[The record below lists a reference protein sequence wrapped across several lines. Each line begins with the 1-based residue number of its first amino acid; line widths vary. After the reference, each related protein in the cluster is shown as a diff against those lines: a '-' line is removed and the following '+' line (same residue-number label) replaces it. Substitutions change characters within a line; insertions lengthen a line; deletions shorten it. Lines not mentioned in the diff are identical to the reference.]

1 MARHEV
7 PTGNAERG
15 LEVLG
20 RSLSRALAVVDA
32 GPRELARVG
41 QVALTVAESRGL
53 LDPTA
58 RQLETW
64 DAYVLAMHA
73 RTALFA
79 VATSEVSP
87 VECRFG
93 EETRLIAATG
103 PQSAADAG
111 TWVEAFWLSV
121 ICREPARLDMLCAVP
136 IEVLRASGAVYDEYV
151 YSWVETLQAYWRK
164 DSVVVEKLTAAIEG
178 TDPEVLR
185 VGKPESVLSL
195 IYPPMAV
202 LYQLLRGDGEKFNA
216 ALVEAVEL
224 HRDFWSEEDDDRAIT
239 STGFVALGPLAVACM
254 AYDGGVP
261 IEIESEYLPKNLLE
275 RSWVGDYPTA

>member
-20 RSLSRALAVVDA
+20 RSLARALAVVDA

-64 DAYVLAMHA
+64 DAYVLAMQA

-87 VECRFG
+87 VECRSGSLGSREREF
-93 EETRLIAATG
+93 
-103 PQSAADAG
+103 
-111 TWVEAFWLSV
+111 WV
-121 ICREPARLDMLCAVP
+121 R
-136 IEVLRASGAVYDEYV
+136 
-151 YSWVETLQAYWRK
+151 
-164 DSVVVEKLTAAIEG
+164 
-178 TDPEVLR
+178 
-185 VGKPESVLSL
+185 
-195 IYPPMAV
+195 
-202 LYQLLRGDGEKFNA
+202 
-216 ALVEAVEL
+216 
-224 HRDFWSEEDDDRAIT
+224 
-239 STGFVALGPLAVACM
+239 
-254 AYDGGVP
+254 
-261 IEIESEYLPKNLLE
+261 
-275 RSWVGDYPTA
+275 